1 MKQNR
6 FGFHQDRI
14 EKAGLRGK
22 NVALSPA
29 EWEEAM
35 SGIDFGKRITVQR
48 PFSSSSPA
56 PVEEYE
62 ITRQFESDRGRIIN
76 SAAIRRL
83 QQKTQVFPLERNA
96 AVRSRL
102 THSMEVQQVGRH
114 IAKDIF
120 HQLKKEGRIEQLG
133 LDKTLEAFE
142 SIVEMACLM
151 HDVGNPPFGHF
162 GEAAINNW
170 FGKRLNAGAGK
181 LCHYHFLR
189 LEDEQPELNQLRL
202 RICQDLSNFEGNA
215 QAIRLVHTLLKLN
228 LTYSQVACILKYT
241 KPAYWSDSVP
251 AEFSYLMKKP
261 GYYLAEEAFVTE
273 LRYKLGM
280 EEFSRYP
287 LTYIMEA
294 ADDISYCIADLE
306 DAVEKSILTIEQLY
320 DHLRCAWGTVSEGDL
335 FDKTV
340 GSAIRKMEQG
350 SGYRHRE
357 DQFFMYLRVYTVGQ
371 LVPKAAQ
378 RFIQNLPAIFAGNFN
393 QALLEDGDE
402 AFKLLSVYKDVALKY
417 VFSHEEV
424 EQLELQGYRVIN
436 GLLDI
441 YSPLLDM
448 PMADFTRLVKE
459 NSHRGYLIETRLFHK
474 LSTKHCMAYKEAMAK
489 LGHLPESQLEIRE
502 FYYRARLIQDYISGM
517 TDLYAY
523 DEYRKLMAAE

>member
-1 MKQNR
+1 
-6 FGFHQDRI
+6 
-14 EKAGLRGK
+14 
-22 NVALSPA
+22 
-29 EWEEAM
+29 M
-35 SGIDFGKRITVQR
+35 SGIDFSKRIMIQR
-48 PFSSSSPA
+48 PFSSLIIP
-56 PVEEYE
+56 EGEYD

-114 IAKDIF
+114 IAKDVF
-120 HQLKKEGRIEQLG
+120 NRLKKEGRVEELG
-133 LDKTLEAFE
+133 LDKLLESFE

-151 HDVGNPPFGHF
+151 HDIGNPPFGHF

-170 FGKRLNAGAGK
+170 FGKRLSAGAGEI
-181 LCHYHFLR
+181 CHYPCLR
-189 LEDEQPELNQLRL
+189 LVENQAEVNQLRL
-202 RICQDLSNFEGNA
+202 RICQDLSHFEGNA

-241 KPAYWSDSVP
+241 RPAYWSGP
-251 AEFSYLMKKP
+251 IPEAYSYLMKKP
-261 GYYLAEEAFVTE
+261 GYYLAEESFIDD
-273 LRYKLGM
+273 LRRKLGM
-280 EEFSRYP
+280 DEFNRYP

-306 DAVEKSILTIEQLY
+306 DAVEKSILSIDQLY
-320 DHLRCAWGTVSEGDL
+320 THLKNAWGEVTPGDL
-335 FDKTV
+335 FDKTIGNAV
-340 GSAIRKMEQG
+340 QKMENG
-350 SGYRHRE
+350 SGYRHID

-371 LVPKAAQ
+371 LVPRAAQ
-378 RFIQNLPAIFAGNFN
+378 RFIDNLPAIFAGSFN
-393 QALLEDGDE
+393 QALLEDRDE
-402 AFKLLSVYKDVALKY
+402 AFKLLSVYKHVALKY
-417 VFSHEEV
+417 VFNHEEV

-436 GLLDI
+436 GLLEI

-448 PMADFTRLVKE
+448 PMADFATLVKDD
-459 NSHRGYLIETRLFHK
+459 SHRDYLIETRLFHK
-474 LSTKHCMAYKEAMAK
+474 LSTKHRLAYQEAVSQ
-489 LGHLPESQLEIRE
+489 LGHLPQQQLEIRE